1 VATYGRHA
9 RALVR
14 GWLLVGSVLLAC
26 LSPTLQAD
34 SSATVAGSNHSP
46 ILRIVR
52 PRPPT
57 VLAPGAQIRYE
68 IEVSDS
74 IDATSKLEVA
84 ANDVVLEV
92 RFVDDLSRAERAATQ
107 GDSRD
112 PPGLEA
118 IKTSDCLNCHA
129 FSSRL
134 SGPSFREIS
143 KQYGRAPEST
153 ATLSRRVREGTSG
166 QWGKSVMPAHPQLT
180 EKQATSIVAWIV
192 ETGSDT
198 TRNYYVGTEGSF
210 RVDVPPQSLASPGG
224 ALVLTATYI
233 DHGLTDVPERQL
245 IGKSA
250 AVDRVVLPFSI
261 PPVAK

>member
-1 VATYGRHA
+1 
-9 RALVR
+9 LVR
-14 GWLLVGSVLLAC
+14 GWLVIGSFLLAG

-34 SSATVAGSNHSP
+34 SSSTVAGSNHSP

-52 PRPPT
+52 PQPPT
-57 VLAPGAQIRYE
+57 VLAPGARLRYE

-74 IDATSKLEVA
+74 TDATSKLEVA

-92 RFVDDLSRAERAATQ
+92 RFVADLSRAEAAATQ
-107 GDSRD
+107 SDPRD

-143 KQYGRAPEST
+143 MQYGRAPEST

-166 QWGKSVMPAHPQLT
+166 KWGKSVMPAHPQLT
-180 EKQATSIVAWIV
+180 EEQATSIVAWILD
-192 ETGSDT
+192 TGSDT

-210 RVDVPPQSLASPGG
+210 RVDVPPQSLAGPGG

-233 DHGLTDVPERQL
+233 DHGLADMSERQA
-245 IGKSA
+245 IGNSV
-250 AVDRVVLPFSI
+250 AVDRVVLPFSVQ
-261 PPVAK
+261 PAAK